1 MSAIIEG
8 PQKIVIHLNY
18 FEMIRN
24 FTLKEKINYL
34 RSKGTLTFVDGVWV
48 FRGDPTKSGIQEMTN
63 RSRIDLVCVVFDIL
77 MGITVE

>member
-1 MSAIIEG
+1 
-8 PQKIVIHLNY
+8 
-18 FEMIRN
+18 MIRN

-34 RSKGTLTFVDGVWV
+34 RSKGTLTFVDGQWV

-63 RSRIDLVCVVFDIL
+63 KSRVILCETVFDIL

>member
-63 RSRIDLVCVVFDIL
+63 KSRVILCETVFDIL

>member
-34 RSKGTLTFVDGVWV
+34 RSKGTLTFVDGQWV
-48 FRGDPTKSGIQEMTN
+48 FRGDPTTGVFEMSN
-63 RSRIDLVCVVFDIL
+63 KSRILLVENVFDIL

>member
-1 MSAIIEG
+1 
-8 PQKIVIHLNY
+8 
-18 FEMIRN
+18 MIRN

-34 RSKGTLTFVDGVWV
+34 RSKGTLTFVDGQWV
-48 FRGDPTKSGIQEMTN
+48 FRGDPSKSGIQEMTN